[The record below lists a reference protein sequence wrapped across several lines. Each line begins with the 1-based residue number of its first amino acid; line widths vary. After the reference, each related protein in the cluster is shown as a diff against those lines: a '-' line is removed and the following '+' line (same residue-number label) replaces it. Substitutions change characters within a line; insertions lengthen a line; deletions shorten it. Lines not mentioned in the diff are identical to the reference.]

1 MVKNLSAVQETL
13 GREDP
18 LEKEPAP
25 HSTFYF
31 YNTHVQN
38 KTNLI
43 PQTHF
48 PSNNPKEPHRFF
60 IPYNLPCSLLHIL
73 YFHILKAVVL
83 PAVMYGCES
92 WTIKKAVC
100 QRLDAFELW
109 CRRRFLRVPWRARR
123 SNQSPKG
130 DQPRRFIDAE
140 AEAPILW
147 PPDVNS

>member
-1 MVKNLSAVQETL
+1 MVKNLPAVQETL

-18 LEKEPAP
+18 LEKETAP

-48 PSNNPKEPHRFF
+48 PSNNPEEPHRFF
-60 IPYNLPCSLLHIL
+60 IPYNLPYSLL
-73 YFHILKAVVL
+73 HILKAVVL
-83 PAVMYGCES
+83 PAVMYRAGQL
-92 WTIKKAVC
+92 KKAVC
-100 QRLDAFELW
+100 QRLGAFELG
-109 CRRRFLRVPWRARR
+109 CRRRFLRVPWRAR

-130 DQPRRFIDAE
+130 DQP
-140 AEAPILW
+140 
-147 PPDVNS
+147 